1 MSKSSTYGSGCQLE
15 QYLRSIDNNND
26 TNDTTN
32 NNLNDNLN
40 DNLKNNNPNNNVRKV
55 NYSKLLITMIIDII
69 MNSIYKL
76 PALQCHQQYN
86 QQYKQQCHQQYY
98 HIYDDSEKY
107 NYVLIKFI
115 IIPIVLIVVTSLV
128 IIIKSKLLILI
139 LILLISL
146 VSIPYILS
154 YYCINIITKVIN
166 AYDGIDNKTNEL
178 IVILKKFLLINMGK
192 ALTQPL
198 PFIYQEEVIESK
210 NLSFKEL
217 RNKMYT
223 LMTNTIIHLININ
236 NDIDSY
242 INCKQQ
248 HRSITRVYSDNTI
261 VTSKLLRQLRDE
273 MLLSISSTITKV
285 INIIDI
291 KGINSLNYDVIHRLF
306 AFVYYIHQMDI
317 LIERYVYNSLLTSL
331 IFYYLLY

>member
-1 MSKSSTYGSGCQLE
+1 MIVKIYNIFWKISKSTTYGSGCQLE
-15 QYLRSIDNNND
+15 QYLCSLDNDNNN
-26 TNDTTN
+26 NSNLN
-32 NNLNDNLN
+32 NN
-40 DNLKNNNPNNNVRKV
+40 NNNNNNKPNNDKDNVRKEV
-55 NYSKLLITMIIDII
+55 NYSKLFMTMIIDII
-69 MNSIYKL
+69 MSSIYKL
-76 PALQCHQQYN
+76 PTLQYDQQYN
-86 QQYKQQCHQQYY
+86 QQYY

-115 IIPIVLIVVTSLV
+115 VIPIILIVVTSWV
-128 IIIKSKLLILI
+128 IIIKSKLLVLI

-146 VSIPYILS
+146 ISIPYIIS
-154 YYCINIITKVIN
+154 YYCTNIIIKLMY
-166 AYDGIDNKTNEL
+166 AYDVIDSKTNKL
-178 IVILKKFLLINMGK
+178 IVILKKLLLINMGK

-198 PFIYQEEVIESK
+198 PFIYQEEAIESK

-223 LMTNTIIHLININ
+223 LMTNTIIHLIDMN

-248 HRSITRVYSDNTI
+248 HQSITRVYSDNTI
-261 VTSKLLRQLRDE
+261 VTSKLLRLLRDE
-273 MLLSISSTITKV
+273 MLLSISSTITKI

-291 KGINSLNYDVIHRLF
+291 KSCNSLYNDVIHRLF

-317 LIERYVYNSLLTSL
+317 LIERYVYNS
-331 IFYYLLY
+331 

>member
-1 MSKSSTYGSGCQLE
+1 MSKSTTTYGSGCQLE
-15 QYLRSIDNNND
+15 QYLQYLCSLNNNNNDNNND
-26 TNDTTN
+26 ND
-32 NNLNDNLN
+32 
-40 DNLKNNNPNNNVRKV
+40 NNPNNDKDNNVRKEV
-55 NYSKLLITMIIDII
+55 NYSKLFITMIIDII

-76 PALQCHQQYN
+76 PTLQCCQQYN
-86 QQYKQQCHQQYY
+86 QQYY
-98 HIYDDSEKY
+98 HIYDDTEKY

-115 IIPIVLIVVTSLV
+115 IIPIILIVVTSLV
-128 IIIKSKLLILI
+128 IIVKSKLLVLI

-146 VSIPYILS
+146 ISIPYIIS
-154 YYCINIITKVIN
+154 YYCTNIITKLMN
-166 AYDGIDNKTNEL
+166 AYNAIDTKTNEL
-178 IVILKKFLLINMGK
+178 IVILKKLLLINMGK

-248 HRSITRVYSDNTI
+248 HQSITRVYSDNTI
-261 VTSKLLRQLRDE
+261 VTSKLLRFLRDE

-291 KGINSLNYDVIHRLF
+291 KSSNILYYDVIQRLF
-306 AFVYYIHQMDI
+306 TFVYYIHQMDI
-317 LIERYVYNSLLTSL
+317 LIERYVYNS
-331 IFYYLLY
+331 